1 MVNIKIKLVT
11 FFVVGNGEAVYSQ
24 QKQDLELTGSDHQL
38 PLAKVKLKLKKIGK
52 NNRPG
57 RYNLNQIPFE
67 FTIEVTNRFKAS
79 DLVTS
84 VPEKL
89 WTEICTILEETANK
103 TIPKEKKGRKAKW
116 WFEEAL
122 QIVE

>member
-1 MVNIKIKLVT
+1 MVNTKIKLVT
-11 FFVVGNGEAVYSQ
+11 FFVVGDGEAVYSQ

-38 PLAKVKLKLKKIGK
+38 PLAKVKLKLKKIGE

-67 FTIEVTNRFKAS
+67 FTIEVTNRFKGS
-79 DLVTS
+79 DKVNGVL
-84 VPEKL
+84 EKL

-103 TIPKEKKGRKAKW
+103 TIPKEKKGRKTKR
-116 WFEEAL
+116 
-122 QIVE
+122 